1 MQQDGLA
8 SFAQGL
14 HSLVAPLSL
23 QTAAAQERKLAN
35 LKAIFS
41 LYVPAVEPVGGPA
54 MQQRPPKKSNPF
66 YKDEEDKDDSMQ
78 INDKPMA
85 SMSEQLFGPGSNNN
99 MNGGGGAG
107 MMIEADCMDDILSI
121 REKERASTIYKQM

>member
-1 MQQDGLA
+1 MAESVYINHQQQPIRGGGGGVAFTCSCGAVLTDQEAVHNHSFECIQMQQDGLA

-41 LYVPAVEPVGGPA
+41 LYVPSVEPVGGPA
-54 MQQRPPKKSNPF
+54 MQQRPPRK
-66 YKDEEDKDDSMQ
+66 
-78 INDKPMA
+78 
-85 SMSEQLFGPGSNNN
+85 
-99 MNGGGGAG
+99 
-107 MMIEADCMDDILSI
+107 
-121 REKERASTIYKQM
+121 